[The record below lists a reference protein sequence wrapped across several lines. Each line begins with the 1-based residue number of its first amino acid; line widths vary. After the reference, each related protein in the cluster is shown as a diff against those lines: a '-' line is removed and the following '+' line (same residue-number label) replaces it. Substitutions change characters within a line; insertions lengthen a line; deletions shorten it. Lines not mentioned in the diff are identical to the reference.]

1 MLLHHVGQ
9 QLRLKRE
16 HHAENHRRQ
25 EKAAQSGV
33 EYLSFILHLVET
45 EIGCLH
51 SVRKNDVQE
60 SCRCEEDGNI
70 TEVSSMKAV
79 QQNRGEEVTDEPSKY
94 IAQAKPKGLVRQL
107 FDSSQ
112 NITVWTNIRVLPSQ
126 C

>member
-9 QLRLKRE
+9 QLYLKCE
-16 HHAENHRRQ
+16 YQTENQGRQ
-25 EKAAQSGV
+25 EKAAQGGI
-33 EYLSFILHLVET
+33 EYFSFILYLVET
-45 EIGCLH
+45 EIGRLH

-60 SCRCEEDGNI
+60 SCRCKEYGNI
-70 TEVSSMKAV
+70 AEISSMKAV
-79 QQNRGEEVTDEPSKY
+79 QKYRGEKVTDEPSKY

-112 NITVWTNIRVLPSQ
+112 NITVWTNIRVLPPQ

>member
-1 MLLHHVGQ
+1 MFTLLHHVGQ
-9 QLRLKRE
+9 QLGLRDQQKGE
-16 HHAENHRRQ
+16 QQGGQHQ
-25 EKAAQSGV
+25 AAQGGI
-33 EYLSFILHLVET
+33 ENFFFILHLDET

-70 TEVSSMKAV
+70 AKISSMKAV
-79 QQNRGEEVTDEPSKY
+79 QQNRGEQVTDEPSQY

-112 NITVWTNIRVLPSQ
+112 N
-126 C
+126 

>member
-1 MLLHHVGQ
+1 MLLHHVCQ
-9 QLRLKRE
+9 QLRLKCE
-16 HHAENHRRQ
+16 YQTENQRRY
-25 EKAAQSGV
+25 EKAAQCGI
-33 EYLSFILHLVET
+33 EYLSFIFYLVEP

-51 SVRKNDVQE
+51 AISENNIHE

-70 TEVSSMKAV
+70 AKISSMKAV
-79 QQNRGEEVTDEPSKY
+79 QQNWGEEVTDEPSKY

-112 NITVWTNIRVLPSQ
+112 NRTVWTNISVLPSQ